1 MRFDLPLDSESFG
14 SDSSSL
20 FEFEELRHLRG
31 TITSTGKSPEPLFSN
46 FWKNSGFNSLSVKA
60 GAFFFNITTALS
72 GMLPPLLFNAESL
85 VGEVPLDASLENDS
99 FLRSLGFEFLSD
111 NSAES

>member
-1 MRFDLPLDSESFG
+1 
-14 SDSSSL
+14 
-20 FEFEELRHLRG
+20 
-31 TITSTGKSPEPLFSN
+31 
-46 FWKNSGFNSLSVKA
+46 
-60 GAFFFNITTALS
+60 
-72 GMLPPLLFNAESL
+72 L